1 MAQKLPNI
9 LIEGNFCLKS
19 SQKEIMKVLWYIFSK
34 IYVEIWELLIGI
46 EARTCWEKNLYFLY
60 NFFRNIFL
68 LTCKMSCQ
76 KYYKNQPWFFSG
88 TSQMR
93 H

>member
-1 MAQKLPNI
+1 M
-9 LIEGNFCLKS
+9 LKVKP
-19 SQKEIMKVLWYIFSK
+19 KEIMKVLWYIFSK

-76 KYYKNQPWFFSG
+76 KHYKNQPWFFSG